1 MKLNEMLES
10 RAKCIADARKILD
23 QAQSE
28 GRDPSAEERQRFDS
42 FMDEADKLQSKIEE
56 AQADAVRFKKIE
68 NAEET
73 LREPMPR
80 MTTPQIAN
88 KTENHR
94 EFKFRDGRSLTL
106 NQFGAR
112 GQQGYEQAFSSYLRT
127 GMPKD
132 ALQADVNTDGGYTV
146 PATFNAQLIQEL
158 DDMVFIRQRA
168 TKLTLAMGES
178 LGFASLDTDPDD
190 AEWTAEIKTGS
201 EDSSMAFGKR
211 EFRPY
216 PLAHRLKVSRKLIR
230 ASAINVDALVR
241 QRLAYKFAISEEK
254 AFVSG
259 SGAGEPLGLFT
270 ASDSGIGTSRDVS
283 TGNTDTAITMDGLIN
298 SLYALKAQYRSRAE
312 WLFHRDALKQIRK
325 LKDGEGQYLWQPST
339 QLGTPD
345 LLLGKPYLESEYV
358 PSTFT
363 SGKYVGLLGD
373 FSQYWIVDAL
383 SMSLQVLYE
392 LYAETNQIGYIG
404 RLECDGMPVDSNAF
418 VRVKLA

>member
-1 MKLNEMLES
+1 MTLKEMLES
-10 RAKCIADARKILD
+10 RAKCVADARQILN
-23 QAQSE
+23 QAQDE
-28 GRDPSAEERQRFDS
+28 GREPTAEERQKFDA
-42 FMDEADKLQSKIEE
+42 FMNEADDLQAKIKN
-56 AQADAVRFKKIE
+56 AQADAVRRQKIQE
-68 NAEET
+68 VEDEMSK
-73 LREPMPR
+73 PMPR
-80 MTTPQIAN
+80 IVTPQSGG
-88 KTENHR
+88 KENVHR
-94 EFKFRDGRSLTL
+94 EYKFKDGRTLTL
-106 NQFGAR
+106 DQFGSR
-112 GQQGYEQAFSSYLRT
+112 GTPDYEQAFCNYLRT

-132 ALQADVNTDGGYTV
+132 ALQADKGADGGYTV

-216 PLAHRLKVSRKLIR
+216 PLARRLKVSRKLIR

-418 VRVKLA
+418 ARVKLA